1 MRSAN
6 LSTTFR
12 LQKGEPNRAPATRMA
27 QERGDSESPA
37 MQQEIARETLQDM
50 LLHRFNETTSDCLVH
65 SITTET
71 KFCSQKVLAV
81 TQDEDRVIPIP
92 EATLKRMHTEY
103 GSKAS
108 NHQGHIQAGSFVEIG
123 TDSPGC
129 ETIAEIKT
137 HHVVEGRTIVTV
149 ELKIPDP
156 QSNLLCH
163 YGRMYRKGPDK
174 RGAYHWVVYHSM
186 AKLLLGRAS
195 GRRQFSERA
204 HGGEQATRSLAQQT
218 LDLWKEEAERELRN
232 MRHMKLCLC
241 DSQDCQQKRSREVG
255 RAIKHVSSWK
265 LVHEHSVE
273 HQLAFASTTGS

>member
-1 MRSAN
+1 MRFIRSGPTTTFEISVNPQRVDSLVGVQWTMRSAN
-6 LSTTFR
+6 LSTTVR

-71 KFCSQKVLAV
+71 QFCSQKVLAV

-108 NHQGHIQAGSFVEIG
+108 NHQGNIQAGSFVEIG

-129 ETIAEIKT
+129 ETIADIKT
-137 HHVVEGRTIVTV
+137 HHVVEGRTIVSV
-149 ELKIPDP
+149 ELKTPDP
-156 QSNLLCH
+156 QS
-163 YGRMYRKGPDK
+163 
-174 RGAYHWVVYHSM
+174 
-186 AKLLLGRAS
+186 KLLSQRTFVQKGTRQMGRVSLGGISPYGKVAA
-195 GRRQFSERA
+195 G
-204 HGGEQATRSLAQQT
+204 
-218 LDLWKEEAERELRN
+218 
-232 MRHMKLCLC
+232 
-241 DSQDCQQKRSREVG
+241 
-255 RAIKHVSSWK
+255 
-265 LVHEHSVE
+265 
-273 HQLAFASTTGS
+273 